1 MYMIRRK
8 HLERNC
14 FSLSFSWCSQLIMLK
29 EANHLRPTVDSQ
41 DDSMEKSVS
50 QLDDATRI
58 SSQDHLN
65 AYQSLPA
72 LLLIAG
78 KRCLFGECS
87 QSVGNCESPA
97 VCRISCKT
105 SA

>member
-1 MYMIRRK
+1 MIRRK

-65 AYQSLPA
+65 AYQHPPTLLSMEVYSLT
-72 LLLIAG
+72 AG
-78 KRCLFGECS
+78 KRCLFGECL
-87 QSVGNCESPA
+87 QSVQ
-97 VCRISCKT
+97 
-105 SA
+105 